1 MPQNSKALV
10 AKYQQI
16 WDAAEAEDRDL
27 TASERERVERIV
39 DQAQAQHELEQK
51 LKALGLGGEFAAP
64 TDPNVS
70 FTNGGGPG
78 DAFIHG
84 EFFGGGPFGAAHG
97 GNSPGMFG
105 ASIWNLPVVL
115 SNTVGA
121 GTAVVGNFR
130 ESAHIW
136 RRGGPSVEASNSHS
150 DWFARDITALRCE
163 TRLAL
168 GCFRPVA
175 FTVVSG
181 LA

>member
-105 ASIWNLPVVL
+105 ASIWTFRWSCPTPWVPARRW
-115 SNTVGA
+115 S
-121 GTAVVGNFR
+121 GT
-130 ESAHIW
+130 SAS
-136 RRGGPSVEASNSHS
+136 RPTSGDEEAR
-150 DWFARDITALRCE
+150 A
-163 TRLAL
+163 
-168 GCFRPVA
+168 
-175 FTVVSG
+175 
-181 LA
+181 